1 MRYLRQQVLNRRAPY
16 DQRLYIDMTDSV
28 VMNTT
33 NNLVL
38 PKGGDADRPVS
49 PVVGMIRYNTDHNEV
64 EVYEGSGTPH
74 WRNVRYKEAVG
85 IVQQTLGY
93 GDALT
98 IHFGPLDP
106 APPTY
111 IANNN
116 TWTGANLLVF
126 VENVPQLHTTN
137 YTVVN
142 GPTIPGTIYLPKTLG
157 ATSIGATTITFNPSA
172 SAPNVVYPAVDITG
186 AIITGDSA
194 LQANTAILGYNTNA
208 DGKLTSI
215 TIDKPTIDTLI
226 ADDTVLTITDSTNIG
241 VGSFLQFT
249 SAVPLGKPVTV
260 LHGFDK

>member
-1 MRYLRQQVLNRRAPY
+1 
-16 DQRLYIDMTDSV
+16 MTDSV

-38 PKGGDADRPVS
+38 PKGTTAERPVS
-49 PVVGMIRYNTDHNEV
+49 PVIGMIRYNTEYDEV
-64 EVYEGSGTPH
+64 EIYEGTGTPQ

-85 IVQQTLGY
+85 ITQQTLGY
-93 GDALT
+93 GDAVT
-98 IHFGPLDP
+98 IHFGPLNP

-126 VENVPQLHTTN
+126 VENVPQLHSAN

-142 GPTIPGTIYLPKTLG
+142 GPTIPGATYSPKTLG
-157 ATSIGATTITFNPSA
+157 STTVGATTINFNPTA
-172 SAPNVVYPAVDITG
+172 VAPHVIYPAVDITG
-186 AIITGDSA
+186 AIITGDPA
-194 LQANTAILGYNTNA
+194 LQASTAILSYNV
-208 DGKLTSI
+208 DSQGRLTSI
-215 TIDKPTIDTLI
+215 VIDKPTIDTSI
-226 ADDTVLTITDSTNIG
+226 ATATTLTITDSTNVG
-241 VGSFLQFT
+241 TGSFLQFT

>member
-1 MRYLRQQVLNRRAPY
+1 MRYLRQQVLNRRAPS

-38 PKGGDADRPVS
+38 PKGGDAARPVS
-49 PVVGMIRYNTDHNEV
+49 PVVGMIRYNTDSNEV
-64 EVYEGSGTPH
+64 EVYEGAGTPQ

-85 IVQQTLGY
+85 ITQQTLGY
-93 GDALT
+93 GDAIT
-98 IHFGPLDP
+98 VHFGPLNP

-116 TWTGANLLVF
+116 TWTGANLLVY
-126 VENVPQLHTTN
+126 VENVQQLHSTN

-142 GPTIPGTIYLPKTLG
+142 GPTIPGTTYTPKTLG
-157 ATSIGATTITFNPSA
+157 VTAIGAMTINFNPA
-172 SAPNVVYPAVDITG
+172 TTAPNVVYPAVDITG
-186 AIITGDSA
+186 AIITGDPA
-194 LQANTAILGYNTNA
+194 FQASTAVLSYNT
-208 DGKLTSI
+208 DVQGRLTSI
-215 TIDKPTIDTLI
+215 VIDKPTISTTI
-226 ADDTVLTITDSTNIG
+226 ADSTALTITDTTNVG
-241 VGSFLQFT
+241 TGSFLQFT